1 MGIYNAD
8 SILAS
13 IQTEINGSVP
23 DSMVAEI
30 KKRGYQL
37 TSQEEQDLRAVFAD
51 VFDSASVSK
60 CKPAVELELQK
71 LEDKVVSKTN
81 QELKANEYQQQSAQD
96 RQVSEK
102 RVEQGSEVSGKFAEP
117 PKVDN
122 AVNYSNVVDLPDA
135 DNSLA
140 TDFPNTFGMIDDS
153 GNFYSINRK
162 TKFVQIVH
170 SSGTCIKIDRNG
182 DVTMH
187 TKGTLKHIVDGD
199 MLLQVGGGL
208 DIYGKKGVQI
218 LGEKEVTVKSDG
230 NLIVD
235 TSKNEFKAQ
244 TEFKDKV
251 EIGGTLGVK
260 DKVKAESDVKVTGNV
275 EAQEVIAG
283 TVIKLT
289 AHKHTGNQGAPTSP
303 PIP

>member
-1 MGIYNAD
+1 MGIYSAD
-8 SILAS
+8 SVLAS
-13 IQTEINGSVP
+13 IQTEINGSIP

-30 KKRGYQL
+30 KRRGYVL
-37 TSQEEQDLRAVFAD
+37 TSQEEQDLRAVFTD
-51 VFDSASVSK
+51 IFDSASVSK

-71 LEDKVVSKTN
+71 LEEKVVSKTN

-117 PKVDN
+117 SKVDN

-140 TDFPNTFGMIDDS
+140 TDFPSTFGMIDDS

-170 SSGTCIKIDRNG
+170 SSGTCVKIDRNG

-251 EIGGTLGVK
+251 EIAGTLGVK
-260 DKVKAESDVKVTGNV
+260 DKVKAEADVKVTGNV

>member
-1 MGIYNAD
+1 MGLYSAD

-13 IQTEINGSVP
+13 LQTEINSNVP
-23 DSMVAEI
+23 DEMVAEI
-30 KKRGYQL
+30 KKRGYSL
-37 TSQEEQDLRAVFAD
+37 TSQEESDLRAVFTDIFSSSD
-51 VFDSASVSK
+51 VAT
-60 CKPAVELELQK
+60 CKPAVEAELLK

-81 QELKANEYQQQSAQD
+81 EELKSNEYQMQSAQD

-102 RVEQGSEVSGKFAEP
+102 RVEQGAEVSNKFAEP
-117 PKVDN
+117 PKVDS
-122 AVNYSNVVDLPDA
+122 AINYSDVVDLPDA

-140 TDFPNTFGMIDDS
+140 TDFPSTYGIIDDV
-153 GNFYSINRK
+153 GNYYSINRK

-170 SSGTCIKIDRNG
+170 SSGTCVKIDRNG

-208 DIYGKKGVQI
+208 DIYGKNGVQI
-218 LGEKEVTVKSDG
+218 LGEKEVTLKSDG

-235 TSKNEFKAQ
+235 TSSNEVKSP
-244 TEFKDKV
+244 TEFKDAVTMDK
-251 EIGGTLGVK
+251 TLEVK
-260 DKVKAESDVKVTGNV
+260 DKVKVGADVKATGNV
-275 EAQEVIAG
+275 EAQEVVAG
-283 TVIKLT
+283 TIIKLT
-289 AHKHTGNQGAPTSP
+289 THKHTGNQGAPTSP